1 MRERFTNPF
10 NNSKLKAILFFLLLA
25 TLFWALTKFSR
36 QYTAT
41 ATATIR
47 YLNAP
52 ESTQVKDNSPEGID
66 FNLTT
71 SGFEFLYYKFKRPIV
86 NINLRNFHK
95 KGSKEIVISK
105 YELIGILSSQLKAD
119 IAIRNLRNDEITIGL
134 DPLILKQVVIKANTK
149 FTYKDGFRSL
159 DSLKIEPDS
168 VVLSGPASY
177 LNEIDFVTTG
187 LLSKDNI
194 DKTFSQLVSII
205 GAKNAKVSIDP
216 MKVNISLSV
225 AEFSQK
231 KVIVP
236 IELINVPQG
245 TIVKL
250 IPKEVMVI
258 FTVSVNDFKYVTAN
272 DFKLVCDFDKRNRN
286 EDYIFISLEEY
297 PLGIYNTELSAKK
310 IDYLIFK

>member
-134 DPLILKQVVIKANTK
+134 DPLIRKQVVIKANTK